1 MIRCTRSV
9 ICLAALLVCV
19 SFLKAQSAPKTDT
32 SPHTVQMIQVE
43 PDVKLEVLDWGGT
56 DRPLI
61 LLQGL
66 GGVAHD
72 QFAQGKQPFGA
83 VLVIRNADHQIV
95 RTNEADV
102 VRPMQVFLS
111 SLH

>member
-1 MIRCTRSV
+1 MRL
-9 ICLAALLVCV
+9 CLDPLGTSTALNPDV
-19 SFLKAQSAPKTDT
+19 SASATMV
-32 SPHTVQMIQVE
+32 TVE
-43 PDVKLEVLDWGGT
+43 KDVKLEVLDWGGT

-61 LLQGL
+61 LLQGV